1 MEEDDYKVTPAN
13 IKSVLHTWHLNLE
26 MFINNKFKF
35 KDVNFEIPKVA
46 ITQLNYTKAHIIND
60 WAREMEDME
69 TN

>member
-1 MEEDDYKVTPAN
+1 MEEDDQKVTPNN
-13 IKSVLHTWHLNLE
+13 IKSLLHTWNMNLD

-46 ITQLNYTKAHIIND
+46 IQQLNYDKADIIND
-60 WAREMEDME
+60 WANEMAEME

>member
-1 MEEDDYKVTPAN
+1 
-13 IKSVLHTWHLNLE
+13 

-46 ITQLNYTKAHIIND
+46 IQQLNYDKADIIND
-60 WAREMEDME
+60 WANEMAEME